1 MTSLENG
8 GFVQKHFFFK
18 QIYVLFFLFFLFSG
32 KTYAQDLKT
41 AIGLTRSENFRE
53 AGILFREL
61 IRKDPADGTLYF
73 YYGDNFLQ
81 KFYADPQNQAYAS
94 LVDSAAHVFNT
105 GISKDSL
112 NPLNYI
118 GLGRINLIKH
128 LNDEAR
134 ASFQIAFALLPS
146 KTNKSSKISKK
157 DQATVYIKVAE
168 SYVKILGKKD
178 TTMVLDWLKKAEEL
192 DNKNFELYLT
202 RGDAYFYMANEG
214 SMAIENYKIAQVMN
228 PSSAKAKLRIGHVWV
243 RARLYD
249 MALGYYKEAI
259 DMDSNYAPAYR
270 EMGFLLSKL
279 GRKEDAR
286 KNFQKFLELSKGN
299 VSARIQYINTLM
311 ELQDYQEAIAQLNA
325 IRSMDSSN
333 NDYNR
338 ALAYAYFETAQYGA
352 ALEAIRTFL
361 ARADSAAVRT
371 ADLLYYGRIL
381 SKNNLDSLAA
391 EQLMLAYHQDTL
403 QAGVLSEIAFSFTR
417 LKKYDKAEQTFLMKI
432 QANKAEPI
440 DYYSL
445 GKLYYNMREYLKAD
459 SVLAYFNQ
467 LVPDYMPGYS
477 WRAYALVNIDTDSKL
492 GLAKP
497 VFEIMIEKAQSDTV
511 KYSKEL
517 KESYSYLAF
526 YYLMQYYQSK
536 DQKDGITSM
545 DFCQKV
551 LAIDPNDEKAK
562 AILKELKTKIPK

>member
-8 GFVQKHFFFK
+8 GFVQKNYFFK
-18 QIYVLFFLFFLFSG
+18 QICVLFFLFFLFSE
-32 KTYAQDLKT
+32 KTFAQDLKT
-41 AIGLTRSENFRE
+41 AVGLTRSENFRE
-53 AGILFREL
+53 AGILFRDL
-61 IRKDPADGTLYF
+61 IRKDPADVTLYF

-81 KFYADPQNQAYAS
+81 KFYADPQNLTYKS
-94 LVDSAAHVFNT
+94 LVDSAALVFNT

-118 GLGRINLIKH
+118 GLGRINLIKQQK
-128 LNDEAR
+128 EAAQ
-134 ASFQIAFALLPS
+134 ASFQKAFSLLPS
-146 KTNKSSKISKK
+146 KINKTSKISKK
-157 DQATVYIKVAE
+157 DQSAVYIKVAE
-168 SYVKILGKKD
+168 SYVKVLGKKD

-228 PSSAKAKLRIGHVWV
+228 PSSARAKLRIGHVWV

-279 GRKEDAR
+279 SRKEEAR

-311 ELQDYQEAIAQLNA
+311 ELQDYQEAITQLNS
-325 IRSMDSSN
+325 IRNMDSSN

-381 SKNNLDSLAA
+381 SKNNLDSVAA
-391 EQLMLAYHQDTL
+391 EQLLLAYYQDTL

-417 LKKYDKAEQTFLMKI
+417 LKKYDKAEQIFLMKI
-432 QANKAEPI
+432 QADKAEPI

-445 GKLYYNMREYLKAD
+445 GKLYYNMREYPKAD

-526 YYLMQYYQSK
+526 YYLIQYYQSK

-562 AILKELKTKIPK
+562 AILKELKTKITK